1 MSGKHDKTTDELPNA
16 VEVELLTVDEAENYQ
31 GLTLK
36 CVIVYLSILLACLAQ
51 VLAIVATGAF
61 SRNMANVLG
70 GHDKY
75 IWVPQGLIICVTFT
89 AAPIAQ
95 SSDFWGR
102 RMPILI
108 CNALCIVG
116 SVLIS
121 RASSMTM
128 AIAGSLIVGVGS
140 GSTSLLYAVAS
151 EIMPRQYRPAAQAGV
166 NISNSIGGLFT
177 LLLGFGLI
185 KKDDEGFRTV
195 WYVGTGLFIVSF
207 LAILFLFNPPKR
219 RLEVSLT
226 WKEKVSALDWIGY
239 ILFSIGMIMFSV
251 GLTWANNPYSWKS
264 AQVLSTFIVGLVFII
279 FTAVW
284 EVKKKDGF
292 CHHGLFRTGRN
303 FPLALVFIFVEGFA
317 FYAANNFLPLVYS
330 IYFDS
335 DLFKVGVLMSIIF
348 IAGTIASIVGG
359 IYSTQ
364 SKRVRPPL
372 TLGMVLFVA
381 YFACMATLKPSQSDA
396 IWGYTVLA
404 GLGLGFGLVI
414 AVTTGQISTPPGLI
428 ATTSGL
434 ILTSRSLGGSVAL
447 PVYTAILNSLLTE
460 HLANEIAQRVLPL
473 GLSAEDLPEFI
484 SALANNDQKTL
495 ESILGITPEIISAG
509 VVGLRSAYYMAFRG
523 TWSAAAAVS
532 AVGLILALFVKDPRS
547 SFNMH
552 VDAPV
557 EDELAHTLD
566 GKEIGE
572 ALGAPNNGNGN
583 LDKITPHKV

>member
-1 MSGKHDKTTDELPNA
+1 MPGKNNKTPDELPNV
-16 VEVELLTVDEAENYQ
+16 VEVELLTVDEVENYQ

-36 CVIVYLSILLACLAQ
+36 CVLVYLSILLACFAQ

-108 CNALCIVG
+108 CTALCIVG

-140 GSTSLLYAVAS
+140 GSSSLTYAVAS
-151 EIMPRQYRPAAQAGV
+151 EIMPRQYRPVAQAGV
-166 NISNSIGGLFT
+166 NISNSISGIFT
-177 LLLGFGLI
+177 LLLGFGLV

-195 WYVGTGLFIVSF
+195 WYVGTGLFILNF
-207 LAILFLFNPPKR
+207 LAILFLYNPPKR
-219 RLEVSLT
+219 GLEVSLT
-226 WKEKVSALDWIGY
+226 WREKVKALDWIGY
-239 ILFSIGMIMFSV
+239 TLFSIGMIMFSV

-264 AQVLSTFIVGLVFII
+264 AQVLTTLIVGLVFIA
-279 FTAVW
+279 FTVIW
-284 EVKKKDGF
+284 EIKKKDGF
-292 CHHGLFRTGRN
+292 CHYGLFQTSRN

-330 IYFDS
+330 VYFDR
-335 DLFKVGVLMSIIF
+335 DIFKVGVLMSLIF
-348 IAGTIASIVGG
+348 IAGSIASIVGG
-359 IYSTQ
+359 IYSTR

-372 TLGMVLFVA
+372 TLGMALFVA
-381 YFACMATLKPSQSDA
+381 YFACMATLEPSQSNA

-404 GLGLGFGLVI
+404 GLGLGFGLVV

-460 HLANEIAQRVLPL
+460 HLGNEISQRVLPL
-473 GLSAEDLPEFI
+473 GLSAKELQEFI
-484 SALANNDQKTL
+484 NALANNDQKALAT
-495 ESILGITPEIISAG
+495 IPGITPDIISAG
-509 VVGLRSAYYMAFRG
+509 VVGLRSAYRIAFRG
-523 TWSAAAAVS
+523 TWSTAAAVS
-532 AVGLILALFVKDPRS
+532 AVGLILALFVKDPRN

-557 EDELAHTLD
+557 EHEIAQTLNT
-566 GKEIGE
+566 KEIGQG
-572 ALGAPNNGNGN
+572 LGAENNDTGDLG
-583 LDKITPHKV
+583 KTTPRRD

>member
-1 MSGKHDKTTDELPNA
+1 MSEKRDKTTDELPNA
-16 VEVELLTVDEAENYQ
+16 VEVELLTVNEVENYQ

-36 CVIVYLSILLACLAQ
+36 CVLVYLSILLACFAQILA
-51 VLAIVATGAF
+51 VVATGAF
-61 SRNMANVLG
+61 PRNMANVLG

-75 IWVPQGLIICVTFT
+75 IWVPQGLVICVTFT

-102 RMPILI
+102 RIPILI
-108 CNALCIVG
+108 CTALCIVG
-116 SVLIS
+116 STLIS

-140 GSTSLLYAVAS
+140 GSSSLLYAVAS
-151 EIMPRQYRPAAQAGV
+151 EIMPRQYRPVAQAGV
-166 NISNSIGGLFT
+166 NISNSLGGLFT
-177 LLLGFGLI
+177 LLLGFGLV

-195 WYVGTGLFIVSF
+195 WYVGTGLFALNF
-207 LAILFLFNPPKR
+207 LAIFFLFNPPKR

-226 WKEKVSALDWIGY
+226 WKEKFNALDWIGY

-264 AQVLSTFIVGLVFII
+264 TQVLSTFIIGLVFIV
-279 FTAVW
+279 FTVIW
-284 EVKKKDGF
+284 EIKKKDGF
-292 CHHGLFRTGRN
+292 CHHGLFQTSRN

-330 IYFDS
+330 VYFNS
-335 DLFKVGVLMSIIF
+335 DLFKVGVLMSLIF
-348 IAGTIASIVGG
+348 IAGTVASIVGG
-359 IYSTQ
+359 IYSTK

-372 TLGMVLFVA
+372 TLGMILFVA

-460 HLANEIAQRVLPL
+460 HLGKKIAEGVLPL
-473 GLSAEDLPEFI
+473 GLSAKELPAFI
-484 SALANNDQKTL
+484 SAFVNNDQKAMA
-495 ESILGITPEIISAG
+495 SIPGITPEIISAG
-509 VVGLRSAYYMAFRG
+509 VVGLRSAYRIAFRG

-532 AVGLILALFVKDPRS
+532 AVGLILSLFVKDPRN

-557 EDELAHTLD
+557 EHELAQTLHT
-566 GKEIGE
+566 KETIE
-572 ALGAPNNGNGN
+572 AIRAENKDNGD
-583 LDKITPHKV
+583 LDKISPHRV